1 MMRGILMD
9 EKLVA
14 EDLTYRI
21 RAGIFAVANTLGSGF
36 LEKVYENA
44 LAIELRSAGLAVST
58 QVPIRVF
65 YKRQIV
71 GDYQADMLIENH
83 VLLELKAVSALRP
96 EHEAQLLNYLRAT
109 RKPLGLLVN
118 FGQPKVQIKRMVL

>member
-21 RAGIFAVANTLGSGF
+21 RASIFAVANTLGSGF

-44 LAIELRSAGLAVST
+44 LAIELRCAGLVVST

-109 RKPLGLLVN
+109 RKPVGLLVN